1 MDSCRHRGRSQF
13 SENDSG
19 RLVTTSKMSIIIP
32 VKSRSATMMK
42 MDTVVVH
49 KIRRSSSLV
58 HKRYRYSLESSH
70 QSYPTVPLMSRKNV
84 CEFEVDHLN
93 IQHSSTPIENTCL
106 GSLYDK
112 ELAIKRKEVRY
123 ILSQGTGINVLKT
136 SDLRVFNSNYQF
148 YV

>member
-19 RLVTTSKMSIIIP
+19 LLVTTSKMPIIIP

-93 IQHSSTPIENTCL
+93 IQHSSTTIENTYL
-106 GSLYDK
+106 DSPYDQ

-123 ILSQGTGINVLKT
+123 ILSQGTGINVKNVRLT
-136 SDLRVFNSNYQF
+136 SF
-148 YV
+148 